1 MRKSRVKSFFNCKY
15 ILCYFSV
22 QGQDY
27 ILFRTRIKNF
37 QVKLRSQVLIV
48 NIIFSGANYLKWER
62 KKNRKKK
69 TNYLKLCSQALMCF
83 SKDLPWGAC
92 FSSVLLPAKLQDK
105 VEMALCHFK
114 HACFLSLVLS
124 LYPVLQG

>member
-1 MRKSRVKSFFNCKY
+1 MRKSRVKSFLNCKY

-27 ILFRTRIKNF
+27 ILFFFFLWNMNNLWILNYMIQITLFLIKFHSILFRTRIKNF

-62 KKNRKKK
+62 KKKRKKHDLKHWCVFQSIYLGVLAFHLFHYPQSSK
-69 TNYLKLCSQALMCF
+69 TR
-83 SKDLPWGAC
+83 
-92 FSSVLLPAKLQDK
+92 
-105 VEMALCHFK
+105 
-114 HACFLSLVLS
+114 
-124 LYPVLQG
+124 